1 MSMFNRLRSLFGAR
15 NSATVSSAEV
25 RRGDGVW
32 EAFTGYSD
40 APGERAALGVSAVY
54 ASVSL
59 ISGAIAALPMH
70 IYRREADGDKAR
82 LPNDDL
88 WWILNEEFAPRW
100 TADAGWTF
108 LVASKLLHGDAF
120 AEILRRP
127 SGAIRGLVPLHPDR
141 VKPIATP
148 DGSRLIYEIHP
159 DRTIER
165 PDPEA
170 TRIRVLD
177 QDDVLH
183 VPGLGFNGL
192 RGLSPL
198 RHALRVPARLAIHA
212 QDFSAQF
219 LGNMARP
226 DFALQTEQVLTDDQ
240 FDRLKEALDH
250 HRGPQNAGRPMILD
264 GGLSIKPLT
273 MPLEEMQL
281 LETRKFQ
288 VEEIARI
295 YGVPA
300 FMIGHTEKTTSWGS
314 GVEQMGAGFVR
325 YSLRA
330 HLNGFTNEINRKFFR
345 TAARVADFDT
355 RELERADTAA
365 LYSSLRT
372 ALGRAGE
379 QPFMTLAE
387 VREFLGLPRD
397 IAIPMNEGTA
407 DEPAPPAD
415 AEQ

>member
-1 MSMFNRLRSLFGAR
+1 MFRRLRAFFGPR
-15 NSATVSSAEV
+15 NSSTVSSADV

-40 APGERAALGVSAVY
+40 GPGERGALGVSAVY

-70 IYRREADGDKAR
+70 IYRRTPDGDRSR

-120 AEILRRP
+120 AEILRSP
-127 SGAIRGLVPLHPDR
+127 NGTIRGLVPLHPDR

-148 DGSRLIYEIHP
+148 DGMRLVYEVHP

-165 PDPEA
+165 PAPGV
-170 TRIRVLD
+170 TKIRVLD
-177 QDDVLH
+177 QDDMLH

-192 RGLSPL
+192 RGLSPI
-198 RHALRVPARLAIHA
+198 RHFLRVPARVAISA
-212 QDFSAQF
+212 QEFSAKF
-219 LGNMARP
+219 LENMARP
-226 DFALQTEQVLTDDQ
+226 DFSLQTEQVLTDAQ
-240 FDRLKEALDH
+240 FDRLKEQLDQ
-250 HRGPQNAGRPMILD
+250 HRGPLNAGRPMILD
-264 GGLSIKPLT
+264 GGLKLEPLT

-330 HLNGFTNEINRKFFR
+330 HLNAFQNEINRKFFR
-345 TAARVADFDT
+345 TAARVSEFDT
-355 RELERADTAA
+355 RELERADTQN
-365 LYSSLRT
+365 LYASLRT

-379 QPFMTLAE
+379 QPFMSLGE
-387 VREFLGLPRD
+387 VREFLNLPRNV
-397 IAIPMNEGTA
+397 ALPRNAETA
-407 DEPAPPAD
+407 AEPAPPPDAD
-415 AEQ
+415 E

>member
-1 MSMFNRLRSLFGAR
+1 MSFVSRLRGFFGAR
-15 NSATVSSAEV
+15 NGTTVSSEQI
-25 RRGDGVW
+25 RRGDGIW
-32 EAFTGYSD
+32 EAFTGISD

-54 ASVSL
+54 ASVAL

-70 IYRREADGDKAR
+70 IYRRREDGDRAR

-88 WWILNEEFAPRW
+88 WWLLNEEFAPRW

-108 LVASKLLHGDAF
+108 LVASRLLHGDAF
-120 AEILRRP
+120 AEILRSRN
-127 SGAIRGLVPLHPDR
+127 GLIRGIVPLHPDR
-141 VKPIATP
+141 VKPVATP
-148 DGSRLIYEIHP
+148 DGMRLVYEVHP
-159 DRTIER
+159 DRTIES
-165 PDPEA
+165 PAPE
-170 TRIRVLD
+170 TLRLRVLD

-183 VPGLGFNGL
+183 VPGLGFNGV

-198 RHALRVPARLAIHA
+198 RHAMRMPVKLAIHA
-212 QDFSAQF
+212 QDFSTKF
-219 LGNMARP
+219 LENMARP
-226 DFALQTEQVLTDDQ
+226 DFALKTESNLTPDQ
-240 FDRLKEALDH
+240 FDRLQARLDE
-250 HRGPQNAGRPMILD
+250 RKGPMNAGRPMILE
-264 GGLSIKPLT
+264 GGLSIETLT

-330 HLNGFTNEINRKFFR
+330 HLNAFQNEINRKFFR
-345 TAARVADFDT
+345 TASRVAEFDT
-355 RELERADTAA
+355 RELERANTQDLYTA
-365 LYSSLRT
+365 LRT

-379 QPFMTLAE
+379 QPFMSLAE
-387 VREFLGLPRD
+387 VREFLNLPRD
-397 IAIPMNEGTA
+397 VTLPRNEGPA
-407 DEPAPPAD
+407 DEPASPAD
-415 AEQ
+415 ADQ

>member
-1 MSMFNRLRSLFGAR
+1 MRWLARLFGFQPKNSSTV
-15 NSATVSSAEV
+15 NSADV

-70 IYRREADGDKAR
+70 VYRRRPDGDKTR

-120 AEILRRP
+120 AEIVRNRDGL
-127 SGAIRGLVPLHPDR
+127 IRGLVPLHPDR

-148 DGSRLIYEIHP
+148 DGMRLVYEVHP
-159 DRTIER
+159 DRTIEK
-165 PDPEA
+165 PTTAA
-170 TRIRVLD
+170 TQIRVLD

-198 RHALRVPARLAIHA
+198 RHALRVPARLAINA
-212 QDFSAQF
+212 QEFSSRF
-219 LGNMARP
+219 LENMARP
-226 DFALQTEQVLTDDQ
+226 DFALQTEQTLTDVQ
-240 FDRLKEALDH
+240 FDRLKEALDE

-264 GGLSIKPLT
+264 GGLDIKTLT

-325 YSLRA
+325 YSLRS
-330 HLNGFTNEINRKFFR
+330 HLNAFSNEINRKFFR
-345 TAARVADFDT
+345 TAARVAEFDT
-355 RELERADTAA
+355 RELERADTQA
-365 LYSSLRT
+365 LYTSLRT

-387 VREFLGLPRD
+387 VREFLSLPKD
-397 IAIPMNEGTA
+397 VTIPRNEGTA

-415 AEQ
+415 ADE

>member
-1 MSMFNRLRSLFGAR
+1 MFRWLGALFGAR
-15 NSATVSSAEV
+15 NSTTVSSADIK
-25 RRGDGVW
+25 RGDGVW
-32 EAFTGYSD
+32 EAFTGSSD

-70 IYRREADGDKAR
+70 VYRRQIDGDKSR
-82 LPNDDL
+82 LPDDAL
-88 WWILNEEFAPRW
+88 WWILNEEMAPRW

-120 AEILRRP
+120 AEILRTRN
-127 SGAIRGLVPLHPDR
+127 GAIRGIVPLHPDR
-141 VKPIATP
+141 VKPVATP
-148 DGSRLIYEIHP
+148 DGLRLVYEIHP
-159 DRTIER
+159 DRTIES
-165 PDPEA
+165 PSPEVS
-170 TRIRVLD
+170 RIRVLD

-183 VPGLGFNGL
+183 VPGLGFNGI

-198 RHALRVPARLAIHA
+198 RHAMRVPVRVAIHA
-212 QDFSAQF
+212 QDFSAKF
-219 LGNMARP
+219 LENMARP
-226 DFALQTEQVLTDDQ
+226 DFALKTDSNLTPDQ
-240 FDRLKEALDH
+240 FERLQQRLDE
-250 HRGPQNAGRPMILD
+250 RKGPMNAGRPMILE
-264 GGLSIKPLT
+264 GGLDIKTLT

-314 GVEQMGAGFVR
+314 GVEAMGAGFVR
-325 YSLRA
+325 YSLRS
-330 HLNGFTNEINRKFFR
+330 HLNAFTNEINRKFFR
-345 TAARVADFDT
+345 SASRVAEFDT
-355 RELERADTAA
+355 RELERANTQELYTA
-365 LYSSLRT
+365 LRT

-379 QPFMTLAE
+379 QPFMSLAE

-397 IAIPMNEGTA
+397 VTLPRNEGNA
-407 DEPAPPAD
+407 DESAPPAD